1 LNFKVSR
8 MSNTT
13 TFPSDAERFRWLER
27 PNDDFPY
34 YRGRPVEISTRGW
47 IVVLIGVAL
56 GFAALYLG
64 PRLVSGALG
73 KFGLAFLYSAI
84 PLTALAL
91 VAGRHWT
98 ALFRRLRGVDFLWM
112 IGFAIL
118 NTIVTL
124 GTGSLIRHLTD
135 ATANE
140 AISSAGQ
147 MGADQVLHLFAITGI
162 QLIGEEVTSILP
174 FLALLYWFS
183 RGGMG
188 RKGAI
193 VVATL
198 IIAVIFAFEH
208 GGTYDW
214 NILQMLLGVGVAR
227 IVLLLPYFITKNLA
241 VSAGAHILNDWLF
254 IGLSM
259 LSALTAA
266 TQ

>member
-1 LNFKVSR
+1 MNGAATHS
-8 MSNTT
+8 
-13 TFPSDAERFRWLER
+13 SDAERFRWLER

-34 YRGRPVEISTRGW
+34 YRGNPVEISTGGW
-47 IVVLIGVAL
+47 IIVMAGVAL
-56 GFAALYLG
+56 SFAALYVG
-64 PRLVSGALG
+64 PRLVSGVPA
-73 KFGLAFLYSAI
+73 KFGLAFLFSAI
-84 PLTALAL
+84 PLAALAL

-98 ALFRRLRGVDFLWM
+98 ALFRRLRGVDYLWM
-112 IGFAIL
+112 IGFAVL

-124 GTGSLIRHLTD
+124 GTGSLITHLTD

-140 AISSAGQ
+140 AMSSAGQ
-147 MGADQVLHLFAITGI
+147 RGADQLLQLFAISGI

-193 VVATL
+193 VLATL
-198 IIAVIFAFEH
+198 VIAVVFAFEH
-208 GGTYDW
+208 GSTYDW

-227 IVLLLPYFITKNLA
+227 IVLLLPYFMTKNLA
-241 VSAGAHILNDWLF
+241 VSAGAHILNDWMF

-266 TQ
+266 SQ